1 MSKGKTVKIKTTMPN
16 AKSSSLNT
24 SMGELKFD
32 ANGVADMEASE
43 ENLAYVKKSPLFF
56 IAKVLTPAEIKAAEK
71 AAEAEAEEDRKAD
84 EAKEQERLERIA
96 FDAKVEEYIEVVGE
110 TPTDKM
116 TLEGMDKVITE
127 TKEAEV
133 AKAEAERKAVIA
145 QVKEVLNIEELRQI
159 ATDNADKLNG
169 ADFSKLKIDALIDLL
184 LSNGLIDLGTSG
196 E

>member
-16 AKSSSLNT
+16 AKSSTLNT

-32 ANGVADMEASE
+32 KSGVAEMEGTE
-43 ENLAYVKKSPLFF
+43 ENLEYVKKSPLFF
-56 IAKVLTPAEIKAAEK
+56 IAKVLTPAEVKAAEDATK
-71 AAEAEAEEDRKAD
+71 AAEEEDAALVKAN
-84 EAKEQERLERIA
+84 EAKELESKKLES
-96 FDAKVEEYIEVVGE
+96 KVAEYTEVIGE
-110 TPTDKM
+110 APTDGM
-116 TLEGMDKVITE
+116 TIEDMTKVITE

-133 AKAEAERKAVIA
+133 VKAEAERKAIIK

-159 ATDNADKLNG
+159 ATDNVDKLNG

-184 LSNGLIDLGTSG
+184 LANNLIDLGISG